1 MPQLVLSAQAPGADI
16 DAFRL
21 PPYNYHRATDIRQ
34 PRPPSM
40 LLRMTDI
47 IAKLNC
53 LPTKVTFCHSYL
65 DKAYYYRKIP
75 LQ

>member
-1 MPQLVLSAQAPGADI
+1 MPQLVLSAQASGADI

-21 PPYNYHRATDIRQ
+21 PPYNYYRATDIRQ

-40 LLRMTDI
+40 LLRVTDI

-53 LPTKVTFCHSYL
+53 LPTKFTFCHSCL
-65 DKAYYYRKIP
+65 DKAYYYCKIP
-75 LQ
+75 QQ